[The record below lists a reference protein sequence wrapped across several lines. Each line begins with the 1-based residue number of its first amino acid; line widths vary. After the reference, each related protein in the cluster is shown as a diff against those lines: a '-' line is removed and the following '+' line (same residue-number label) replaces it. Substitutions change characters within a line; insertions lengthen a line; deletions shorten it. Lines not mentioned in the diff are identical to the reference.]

1 MIERSDLGDQQTI
14 ADSKRA
20 FHQQFPYVIAPLY
33 RRIADELL
41 VELHLL
47 SHQQQF
53 RPTPLFAVGLR
64 TVFSAFTSGYRP
76 EEHPELMFS
85 ALCSS
90 NGFNADD
97 LRHQSNATLEQ
108 AKSQDLDGLAQW
120 LPEFRLSEGDHYSR
134 LMAIGLLAVIEEVAS
149 KSQGADKEI
158 DARTRATEM
167 AEALNFTSTRVEK
180 DISLFLSSRERMNQA
195 VELMEET
202 LASERRKRERRQEE
216 VAQGSSS

>member
-1 MIERSDLGDQQTI
+1 MGDRQTI

-47 SHQQQF
+47 SHQLQF
-53 RPTPLFAVGLR
+53 RSTPLFAVGLR

-85 ALCSS
+85 AICSS
-90 NGFNADD
+90 NGFNADE
-97 LRHQSNATLEQ
+97 LRLEAQKTLDQAGHQDSDSLTEW
-108 AKSQDLDGLAQW
+108 LAQYQM
-120 LPEFRLSEGDHYSR
+120 SEGDHYSR
-134 LMAIGLLAVIEEVAS
+134 LMAVGLLAVVEEVVRKAS
-149 KSQGADKEI
+149 SESSKDM
-158 DARTRATEM
+158 DARTQATQQ
-167 AEALNFTSTRVEK
+167 AEALKLSSSRVEK
-180 DISLFLSSRERMNQA
+180 DINLFLSSRERMNQA

-202 LASERRKRERRQEE
+202 LASDRRKRDKRQEE
-216 VAQGSSS
+216 MAQGSDS